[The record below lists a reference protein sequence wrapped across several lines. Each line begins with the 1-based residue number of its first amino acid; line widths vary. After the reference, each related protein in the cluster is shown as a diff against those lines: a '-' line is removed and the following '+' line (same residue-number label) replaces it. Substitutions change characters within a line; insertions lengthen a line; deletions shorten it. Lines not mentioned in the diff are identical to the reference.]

1 MLSRVLPLNMLCVAL
16 ILSALLSTIQA
27 LKPPSP
33 KPPSTFVGRRICTAT
48 RTRGRQARSRQI
60 QLHSSTEQADFSKY
74 SKLSLA
80 RKLLEDSRLA
90 FAESRNTRA
99 EAIRIGSAWGFGGNR
114 TLARDLHAEF
124 RIQAQ
129 WSRAGRALYGT
140 WIKVFGGAADVQFAS
155 DPLGLE
161 KECNEEICEDDLIR
175 EAFERLDIDQSG
187 TIDQAELE
195 AIVREM
201 TGSTPDERTLRL
213 LLSEATLYQ
222 QGTEESTVISRQD
235 FSGPMRALLDQKR
248 TLALAA
254 ELNEA
259 GKRAREQQVGDTRR
273 DR

>member
-1 MLSRVLPLNMLCVAL
+1 
-16 ILSALLSTIQA
+16 
-27 LKPPSP
+27 
-33 KPPSTFVGRRICTAT
+33 
-48 RTRGRQARSRQI
+48 
-60 QLHSSTEQADFSKY
+60 
-74 SKLSLA
+74 
-80 RKLLEDSRLA
+80 LLEDSRLA

-99 EAIRIGSAWGFGGNR
+99 EAISIGSAWGFGGNR

-161 KECNEEICEDDLIR
+161 KECNNEEICEDDLIR

-201 TGSTPDERTLRL
+201 TGSTPDESTLRL

-248 TLALAA
+248 TLALAT
-254 ELNEA
+254 ELAEA
-259 GKRAREQQVGDTRR
+259 GKRELSQVVDALKEVSEEGLLVGGSRNATQRLDKLSSQGILRMWNTGKFVKEAVSAKRMESEMALTIR
-273 DR
+273 LENI